1 VGRVQDAYRALT
13 GRTSTLTEFDGAGFR
28 PRASGAT
35 SPSITQKTALRNSVW
50 WACLHLRANVFSSFP
65 LDVIK
70 PGGNG
75 LTYPVKNPGILV
87 TEPYPGMDITEFQ
100 YSTEMDL
107 GRYGNSIG
115 IIHQRN
121 AFGLASMVELV
132 SMGDVS
138 AKMNGR
144 QIDYWRI
151 GNERFEPS
159 DIWHQKRHTLAGFAL
174 GLAPL
179 ASAAYSMALYA
190 SAQEFALDW
199 FATGATP
206 KGDLRHVERSAIPS
220 EERSAVKAEFKQDTA
235 GGDIFVHGK
244 SWEWT
249 PATQDAMSSGFL
261 SQMSASER
269 DVCRY
274 AGVPASMVD
283 VEVSTGNITYAN
295 VTQAN
300 LQWLITEIG
309 PQARRS
315 ERYWSKNALPK
326 PWQMKLNTDAL
337 LRMDPSARADLMVK
351 LKTAGLRVPSELRA
365 LDNLPPFTADQL
377 AELDQHST
385 MTGKATGGKGGADAA
400 VDTGAASAKAQAE
413 IIQKAYLGVGIVI
426 TADEAR
432 AMINQAGGSLAGS
445 MNTELSRE
453 ALPWQTPA

>member
-1 VGRVQDAYRALT
+1 MGRVQDAYRALT
-13 GRTSTLTEFDGAGFR
+13 GRAATLTEFDGAGFR
-28 PRASGAT
+28 PRAAGTS
-35 SPSITQKTALRNSVW
+35 SPSITQTTALRNSVW

-70 PGGNG
+70 PGSNG
-75 LTYPVKNPGILV
+75 LSYPVKNPGIMV

-107 GRYGNSIG
+107 GRYGNSVG

-121 AFGLASMVELV
+121 AFGLATMVELV
-132 SMGDVS
+132 SMGEVS
-138 AKMNGR
+138 AKMKGR

-151 GNERFEPS
+151 GNEKFDPS
-159 DIWHQKRHTLAGFAL
+159 DIWHQKRHTLPGFAL
-174 GLAPL
+174 GLSPL

-206 KGDLRHVERSAIPS
+206 KGDLKHTERQTIPP
-220 EERSAVKAEFKQDTA
+220 EERAAVKAEFKQDTA

-274 AGVPASMVD
+274 AGTPASMVD

-295 VTQAN
+295 VTMAN

-315 ERYWSKNALPK
+315 ERYWSQHALPK
-326 PWQMKLNTDAL
+326 PWQLKLNTDAL
-337 LRMDPSARADLMVK
+337 LRMDPASRADLMVK
-351 LKTAGLRVPSELRA
+351 LATAKLRAPDELRA
-365 LDNLPPFTADQL
+365 LDNLPPFTSEQIAQIGTF
-377 AELDQHST
+377 AQ
-385 MTGKATGGKGGADAA
+385 M
-400 VDTGAASAKAQAE
+400 AKAP
-413 IIQKAYLGVGIVI
+413 
-426 TADEAR
+426 
-432 AMINQAGGSLAGS
+432 AGNAPVQSNSSGEVA
-445 MNTELSRE
+445 
-453 ALPWQTPA
+453 PWQIPV

>member
-1 VGRVQDAYRALT
+1 
-13 GRTSTLTEFDGAGFR
+13 
-28 PRASGAT
+28 
-35 SPSITQKTALRNSVW
+35 VW

-70 PGGNG
+70 PGSNG
-75 LTYPVKNPGILV
+75 LTYPVANPGTMV
-87 TEPYPGMDITEFQ
+87 SEPYPGMDITEFQ

-121 AFGLASMVELV
+121 GFLKASMVELV
-132 SMGDVS
+132 SMGEVS
-138 AKMNGR
+138 AKMKGR

-151 GNERFEPS
+151 GNERFDPS

-206 KGDLRHVERSAIPS
+206 KGDLRHNERSLIPA
-220 EERSAVKAEFKQDTA
+220 EERAAVKAEFKQDTA

-249 PATQDAMSSGFL
+249 PSTQDAMSSGFL
-261 SQMSASER
+261 SQFSASER

-315 ERYWSKNALPK
+315 ERYWSKNAMPN

-337 LRMDPSARADLMVK
+337 LRMDPATRADLMVK
-351 LKTAGLRVPSELRA
+351 LKVAQLRAPDELRA
-365 LDNLPPFTADQL
+365 LDNLAPFTPEQIAQIGTF
-377 AELDQHST
+377 AQ
-385 MTGKATGGKGGADAA
+385 M
-400 VDTGAASAKAQAE
+400 AKAP
-413 IIQKAYLGVGIVI
+413 
-426 TADEAR
+426 
-432 AMINQAGGSLAGS
+432 AGAPVQSSSG
-445 MNTELSRE
+445 EVV
-453 ALPWQTPA
+453 PWQTPV